1 MLSFLANPPKRT
13 HTASL
18 DPLPLV
24 GHYTSSFPNSPKP
37 SIIANR
43 QFLPPY
49 SGPNTFGTPP
59 YHYHLRQYETFT
71 VESGS
76 LLVTVDEQKS
86 EVRTGESVTVQPG
99 QYHTFRNASESEDLQ
114 ILIELP
120 RLGGNVGMF
129 EEKFLR
135 NSFSY
140 GMDCKRDGN
149 VGEPSPWQMLLF
161 LWDAEIFLAFPI
173 KGVPRKI
180 QRGVSWIVMF
190 VGGVVIGERL
200 LGYKRTYPEYY
211 NEPSGVGE
219 QTKGEGDGAK
229 VGKED

>member
-24 GHYTSSFPNSPKP
+24 GHYSSSFPIPSKP

-43 QFLPPY
+43 QLLPPY
-49 SGPNTFGTPP
+49 SGPSTFGTPP
-59 YHYHLRQYETFT
+59 YHYHLRQYKTFT
-71 VESGS
+71 VESGN
-76 LLVTVDEQKS
+76 LLVTVDS
-86 EVRTGESVTVQPG
+86 EKTVVKTGESVTVQPG

-114 ILIELP
+114 ILIELL
-120 RLGGNVGMF
+120 RLDGNVGMF

-140 GMDCKRDGN
+140 GLDCKRDGN
-149 VGEPSPWQMLLF
+149 VGEPSPWQMMLF
-161 LWDAEIFLAFPI
+161 LWDAGTFLAFPI
-173 KGVPRKI
+173 KGVPKI
-180 QRGVSWIVMF
+180 IQKGISWVVMF

-211 NEPSGVGE
+211 NEPSRVE
-219 QTKGEGDGAK
+219 ELAKDEGDGAK
-229 VGKED
+229 AEKED

>member
-13 HTASL
+13 HTANL
-18 DPLPLV
+18 DPLPLG
-24 GHYTSSFPNSPKP
+24 GHYISAFPNSPKA

-43 QFLPPY
+43 QLLPPH

-71 VESGS
+71 VESGN
-76 LLVTVDEQKS
+76 LLVTVDSEKS
-86 EVRTGESVTVQPG
+86 VVKTGESVTVKPG

-120 RLGGNVGMF
+120 RLGGNVGLF

-140 GMDCKRDGN
+140 GLDCKRDGN
-149 VGEPSPWQMLLF
+149 VGEPSLWQMLLF
-161 LWDAEIFLAFPI
+161 LWDAEIFLAFP
-173 KGVPRKI
+173 
-180 QRGVSWIVMF
+180 
-190 VGGVVIGERL
+190 
-200 LGYKRTYPEYY
+200 
-211 NEPSGVGE
+211 
-219 QTKGEGDGAK
+219 
-229 VGKED
+229 

>member
-18 DPLPLV
+18 DPLPLS
-24 GHYTSSFPNSPKP
+24 GHYYSSFPNSSKP
-37 SIIANR
+37 SITYNR
-43 QFLPPY
+43 QLLPPY
-49 SGPNTFGTPP
+49 SGTNIFGTPP

-71 VESGS
+71 VESGN
-76 LLVTVDEQKS
+76 LLATVDS
-86 EVRTGESVTVQPG
+86 EKAVVKTGESVTVQPG
-99 QYHTFRNASESEDLQ
+99 QYHTFRNASETEDLQ

-120 RLGGNVGMF
+120 RLKGVGML

-140 GMDCKRDGN
+140 SLDCKRDGN
-149 VGEPSPWQMLLF
+149 VGKPSPWQMMLF
-161 LWDAEIFLAFPI
+161 LWDADTFLAFPI
-173 KGVPRKI
+173 KGVPKI
-180 QRGVSWIVMF
+180 IQKGISWVVMF

-211 NEPSGVGE
+211 NTPLRVEE
-219 QTKGEGDGAK
+219 LTQDEGDGAK
-229 VGKED
+229 AEKED